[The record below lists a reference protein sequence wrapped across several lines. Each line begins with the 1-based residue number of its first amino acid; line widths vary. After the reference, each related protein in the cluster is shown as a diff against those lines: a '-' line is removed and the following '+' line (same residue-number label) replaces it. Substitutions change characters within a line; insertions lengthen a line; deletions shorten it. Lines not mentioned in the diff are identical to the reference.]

1 MIFTN
6 CGKICILLLWIA
18 EVDKLCEQCRIYLF
32 KFGKALRRPDTLW
45 KFNFFIIKRDKK
57 DGTKRKR
64 EDNDDINY
72 VDDDYRCQCWC
83 KVLSCLQ
90 NICSI
95 GNLLKALNA
104 TKYKYLLP
112 DPEQTLKTRARPDI
126 ILLSKFGLFRFFL
139 SSNMRIWVSPFNMYY
154 MFWKQY

>member
-64 EDNDDINY
+64 DDNDDINY

-95 GNLLKALNA
+95 GNLLSTQCNKIQIFAPGSWANVKNTSQTRHHSLEQIWPLQIFPLV
-104 TKYKYLLP
+104 KYEDLGFTFQHVLH
-112 DPEQTLKTRARPDI
+112 
-126 ILLSKFGLFRFFL
+126 
-139 SSNMRIWVSPFNMYY
+139 V
-154 MFWKQY
+154 